1 MMKIEPFALERYF
14 ARYEFTAR
22 HLLSC
27 SDCESLP
34 MSELLAIADDAT
46 RDLWDHLRL
55 GYTDSQGHPLLRE
68 AIAAIYDDIRPQD
81 ILVTVPEEGI
91 FLLMQAL
98 LNPGDHVVCTFPGYE
113 SLYAVAQSIGC
124 SVSYWTADESRGWR
138 FAIDRLES
146 ILQNSTRLV
155 VTNFPH
161 NPTGY
166 LPPREDFEALV
177 DLLRQRNI
185 PLLAD
190 EMYRFLEQNAEDR
203 LPAACDLYDQ
213 AVSLFGLSKTF
224 GLPGLR
230 IGWLATR
237 NQALGARMGR
247 LKDYTTICSS
257 APSEILGLMALR
269 SRDAI
274 IAQQKARLQKNRA
287 ALDQF
292 FRVHT
297 GSITGQSPTAGSL
310 CFPRMQA
317 VADTYIFCEELV
329 QETGIMLVPSR
340 LFAYGDH
347 HVRIGF
353 GREDFPE
360 VLARFGDYLKM
371 RFG

>member
-22 HLLSC
+22 YLLSC
-27 SDCESLP
+27 SDCEAMP
-34 MSELLAIADDAT
+34 MAELLAMADDAT

-68 AIAAIYDDIRPQD
+68 AIADIYEEIRPED

-98 LNPGDHVVCTFPGYE
+98 LNPGDHVVCTFPGYQ

-124 SVSYWTADESRGWR
+124 SVSYWTADESRDWR

-177 DLLRQRNI
+177 NLLRQRNI
-185 PLLAD
+185 PLLSD
-190 EMYRFLEQNAEDR
+190 EMYRFLELNEEDR
-203 LPAACDLYDQ
+203 LPAACDLYAQ
-213 AVSLFGLSKTF
+213 AISLFGLSKTF

-230 IGWLATR
+230 IGWIATR
-237 NQALGARMGR
+237 NQALRDRMGR

-257 APSEILGLMALR
+257 APSEILGLMALQNR
-269 SRDAI
+269 ETIVAR
-274 IAQQKARLQKNRA
+274 QKDRLQKNKG

-292 FRVHT
+292 FRSHSGT
-297 GSITGQSPTAGSL
+297 ITGQSPSAGPL
-310 CFPRMQA
+310 CFPHLQA
-317 VADTYIFCEELV
+317 VADTYTFCEELV

-340 LFAYGDH
+340 LFAYGDR
-347 HVRIGF
+347 HVRIGL
-353 GREDFPE
+353 GRENFPE
-360 VLARFGDYLKM
+360 VLTRFGDYLKM